1 MADDDDKYGR
11 KDPPEP
17 HEWVYIWRSL
27 EKSDKGWIIT
37 GPIWAVVKNWKALAV
52 IAGVLFMLNQP
63 EFAALVKMTFGAIK

>member
-17 HEWVYIWRSL
+17 HEWPAIWRSL

-37 GPIWAVVKNWKALAV
+37 GPIYAVVKNWKALVV
-52 IAGVLFMLNQP
+52 IAGLLIAFNQA
-63 EFAALVKMTFGAIK
+63 EFIEGLKMALGAFK

>member
-17 HEWVYIWRSL
+17 HEWPAIWRSL

-37 GPIWAVVKNWKALAV
+37 GPVYAVVKNWKALAV
-52 IAGVLFMLNQP
+52 IAGLLIMFNQP
-63 EFAALVKMTFGAIK
+63 EVAAAVQAIFGAIK